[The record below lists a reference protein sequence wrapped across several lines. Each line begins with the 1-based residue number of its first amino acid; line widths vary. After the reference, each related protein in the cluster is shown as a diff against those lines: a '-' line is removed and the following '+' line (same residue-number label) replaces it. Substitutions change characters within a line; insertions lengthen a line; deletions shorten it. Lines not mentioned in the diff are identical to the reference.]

1 MNLGT
6 QAIRIARALQIALIG
21 TLGMVLCA
29 CGMTPQDEAEA
40 VERGILQTPGAE
52 KLWAAIKAEYPED
65 FAILVERIRN
75 ASPAELADA
84 ARAEAIGAQW
94 LREFF
99 DRISADSVKA
109 PAAEMIAWS
118 AAEHELYAALQRSS
132 VPDCAA
138 MTMGEWIFIEDS
150 GSATAAAIARRN
162 EAMVRAAAAGRDDP
176 QNYAEPD
183 DGAFGVL
190 GDAIAATGIDP
201 ELQANLG
208 SDQAMA
214 ALSAEQQC
222 NLGVAV
228 YKGLSAMPDDLEP
241 QMAAYMLA
249 PQ

>member
-1 MNLGT
+1 MADLEQEVLARIERQRKLKPRFRDELITMAHGAGMKAT
-6 QAIRIARALQIALIG
+6 QTLVSGLFEPSFANEAL
-21 TLGMVLCA
+21 
-29 CGMTPQDEAEA
+29 
-40 VERGILQTPGAE
+40 
-52 KLWAAIKAEYPED
+52 
-65 FAILVERIRN
+65 
-75 ASPAELADA
+75 SELADA
-84 ARAEAIGAQW
+84 ARAEEIGAQW

-99 DRISADSVKA
+99 DRIGADSVKA

-150 GSATAAAIARRN
+150 SSATAAAIARRN
-162 EAMVRAAAAGRDDP
+162 AAMVRAAAAGRDNP
-176 QNYAEPD
+176 QDYAEPD

-214 ALSAEQQC
+214 ALSPEQQC
-222 NLGVAV
+222 TLGVAV